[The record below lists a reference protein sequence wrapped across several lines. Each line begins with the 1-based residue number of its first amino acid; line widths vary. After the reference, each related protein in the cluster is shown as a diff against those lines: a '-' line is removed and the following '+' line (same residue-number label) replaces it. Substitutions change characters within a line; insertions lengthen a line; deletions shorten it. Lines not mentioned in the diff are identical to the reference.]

1 MRDEVTPEE
10 LQECA
15 ALFSAN
21 YGVWGARGARPGHR
35 VALTPARLRAACL
48 FDDQCGVVLCRAAT
62 GSGGALLGHALF
74 RRFTADAALRGAALR
89 GPAVW
94 VTQLVVAE
102 QARGQRLASTMLL
115 QLCTRDV
122 VAMGLLSSHPHAVRA
137 LAHACARPCVR
148 AWTAQAAG
156 ALARGAGVP
165 YFRAADICT
174 AGGRCV
180 ARTGF
185 FVDHAHVDAILG
197 AQQPFE
203 LGP

>member
-1 MRDEVTPEE
+1 MRVDVTPEE

-15 ALFSAN
+15 ALFSAH
-21 YGVWGARGARPGHR
+21 YGVWGARGARPGQR
-35 VALTPARLRAACL
+35 VAFTPSRLRAACL
-48 FDDQCGVVLCRAAT
+48 FDDQCSVVLCRAT

-74 RRFTADAALRGAALR
+74 RKFTADAALCGGALR

-102 QARGQRLASTMLL
+102 DARGQRLASTMLL
-115 QLCTRDV
+115 QLCARNV
-122 VAMGLLSSHPHAVRA
+122 VAIGLLSSHPHAVRA

-148 AWTAQAAG
+148 AWTVQAAR
-156 ALARGAGVP
+156 AFARGAGVP
-165 YFRAADICT
+165 YFREADICT

-185 FVDHAHVDAILG
+185 FVDHAHVDAILS
-197 AQQPFE
+197 AQRPFE